1 MNVISGINVTASAL
15 DAEKTRMDIVAQ
27 NIANAET
34 THGPDGKPYQRKLVS
49 FETVMKT
56 AGATASDPEAGAVKI
71 AEVKNDP
78 TPGPLVYNPQH
89 PDADANGMV
98 HMPNVNLAFEM
109 VDLISSTRAYEAN
122 LAVVK
127 NAKQMAHQALSIG
140 H

>member
-1 MNVISGINVTASAL
+1 MNVLSGINFTASAL
-15 DAEKTRMDIVAQ
+15 DVEKTRMDIVAQ
-27 NIANAET
+27 NIANAQT
-34 THGPDGKPYQRKLVS
+34 THGADGKPYQRKLVS
-49 FETVMKT
+49 FESVLNSTNAANNPLTGSVQ
-56 AGATASDPEAGAVKI
+56 I

-78 TPGPLVYNPQH
+78 TPGPVVYNPQH

-98 HMPNVNLAFEM
+98 QMPNVNLAFEM